1 MKLKFI
7 PLFFGSICFVL
18 SNTISVANTLTGEM
32 IYNQI
37 VEELAKKNLH
47 ANPSINMVRLFPICP
62 SPVSINKIFGSW
74 KTVSIS
80 CPDTSWKLVVRTN
93 INKNL
98 SVMKKN
104 EKQFITKTN
113 MIVALN
119 TSLNKGDILKDVH
132 LTQFKSTKNI
142 GGGVFYEKDQLTGR
156 TLKKSLSVGTIIR
169 ARHLNPD
176 WIIQKDQIVTIEHQV
191 GSITINAQGIAQEAG
206 QKGQRIWV
214 NNFNSGKKVLCWIK
228 DDKKVTTN
236 AKVY

>member
-7 PLFFGSICFVL
+7 PFLFSSICFVL
-18 SNTISVANTLTGEM
+18 SSTISVANTLTGEM

-37 VEELAKKNLH
+37 VEQLAKQNLN
-47 ANPSINMVRLFPICP
+47 ANPSISMVRHFPICP
-62 SPVSINKIFGSW
+62 SRVSVNKIFGSW

-80 CPDTSWKLVVRTN
+80 CPGTNWRLVVRTN

-98 SVMKKN
+98 YLIQKN
-104 EKQFITKTN
+104 KTQYN
-113 MIVALN
+113 AQAKMIVALN
-119 TSLNKGDILKDVH
+119 TSLNKGDILKDAH
-132 LTQFKSTKNI
+132 LTQFESTKNV

-176 WIIQKDQIVTIEHQV
+176 WIIHKYQVVTIEHQV
-191 GSITINAQGIAQEAG
+191 GSIIINAQGIAQEAG

-214 NNFNSGKKVLCWIK
+214 NNFNSGKKVLCWII

>member
-1 MKLKFI
+1 MRFI
-7 PLFFGSICFVL
+7 PLLFGSVCFAL
-18 SNTISVANTLTGEM
+18 STTISVANTLTGEM

-37 VEELAKKNLH
+37 VEQLAKRNMR
-47 ANPSINMVRLFPICP
+47 ANPSISMVRHFPLCP
-62 SPVSINKIFGSW
+62 SHIKISRVFGSW

-80 CPDTSWKLVVRTN
+80 CPDTNWKVAIRTN

-98 SVMKKN
+98 SVMKKDVD
-104 EKQFITKTN
+104 QHIVHPN

-119 TSLNKGDILKDVH
+119 TSLNKGDILKEIH
-132 LTQFKSTKNI
+132 LTQFKSTKNV
-142 GGGVFYEKDQLTGR
+142 GGGVFYKKEQLTGR
-156 TLKKSLSVGTIIR
+156 TLKRSLSVGTIIR
-169 ARHLNPD
+169 ARHLTPD

-214 NNFNSGKKVLCWIK
+214 NNFNSGKKVLCWIT

>member
-1 MKLKFI
+1 M
-7 PLFFGSICFVL
+7 
-18 SNTISVANTLTGEM
+18 E
-32 IYNQI
+32 Q
-37 VEELAKKNLH
+37 LAKKNLH
-47 ANPSINMVRLFPICP
+47 ANPSISMVRHFPICP
-62 SPVSINKIFGSW
+62 SRVNINKIFGSW

-132 LTQFKSTKNI
+132 LTQFESTKNV
-142 GGGVFYEKDQLTGR
+142 GGGVFYEKDQLKGR
-156 TLKKSLSVGTIIR
+156 TLKRSLSVGTIIR

-176 WIIQKDQIVTIEHQV
+176 WIILKDQIVTIEHQV
-191 GSITINAQGIAQEAG
+191 GSIIINAQGIAQEAG

-214 NNFNSGKKVLCWIK
+214 NNFNSGKKVLCWII

>member
-7 PLFFGSICFVL
+7 FLLFGSVCFAL
-18 SNTISVANTLTGEM
+18 SSTISVANTLTGEM
-32 IYNQI
+32 IYNRI
-37 VEELAKKNLH
+37 VEQLAKKNLP
-47 ANPSINMVRLFPICP
+47 ANPSISMVRHFPTCP
-62 SPVSINKIFGSW
+62 SLVTVNKIFGSW

-80 CPDTSWKLVVRTN
+80 CPDTNWKLAVRTN
-93 INKNL
+93 VNKNL

-104 EKQFITKTN
+104 EKQFIAHPN
-113 MIVALN
+113 MLIALN

-132 LTQFKSTKNI
+132 LTQFKSTKNV
-142 GGGVFYEKDQLTGR
+142 GGGVFYKKDQLKGR
-156 TLKKSLSVGTIIR
+156 TLKRSLSVGTILR

-191 GSITINAQGIAQEAG
+191 GSIIINAQGIAQEAG

-214 NNFNSGKKVLCWIK
+214 NNFNSGKKVLCWVK

>member
-1 MKLKFI
+1 MKFI
-7 PLFFGSICFVL
+7 SLLFGSICFVL
-18 SNTISVANTLTGEM
+18 PSTISLANTLTGEM

-37 VEELAKKNLH
+37 VEQLAKKNLY
-47 ANPSINMVRLFPICP
+47 ANPSISMVRHFPICP
-62 SPVSINKIFGSW
+62 SRVSVDKIFGSW

-80 CPDTSWKLVVRTN
+80 CPDTNWKLVVRTN
-93 INKNL
+93 INNNL

-104 EKQFITKTN
+104 EPQYIAQTN

-132 LTQFKSTKNI
+132 LTQFESTKNV
-142 GGGVFYEKDQLTGR
+142 GGGVFYEKDQLKGR
-156 TLKKSLSVGTIIR
+156 TLKRSLSVGTIIR

-176 WIIQKDQIVTIEHQV
+176 WIILKDQIVTIEHQV
-191 GSITINAQGIAQEAG
+191 GSIIINAQGIAQEAG

-228 DDKKVTTN
+228 DNKKVTTN

>member
-1 MKLKFI
+1 MKFI
-7 PLFFGSICFVL
+7 PLLFSSICFAL
-18 SNTISVANTLTGEM
+18 STTIGVANTLTGEM

-37 VEELAKKNLH
+37 VEQLAKRNLH
-47 ANPSINMVRLFPICP
+47 ANPSISMVRHFPICP
-62 SPVSINKIFGSW
+62 SHVKVSRIFGSW

-80 CPDTSWKLVVRTN
+80 CPGTNWKLAIRTN
-93 INKNL
+93 INKN
-98 SVMKKN
+98 STMMQKN
-104 EKQFITKTN
+104 EPQDITHPT

-132 LTQFKSTKNI
+132 LTQFKSTKNV
-142 GGGVFYEKDQLTGR
+142 GGGVFYKKDQLTGR
-156 TLKKSLSVGTIIR
+156 TLKRSLSVGTIIR

-191 GSITINAQGIAQEAG
+191 GSIIINAQGIAQEAG

-228 DDKKVTTN
+228 NDKKVTTN

>member
-7 PLFFGSICFVL
+7 FLLFGSVCFAL
-18 SNTISVANTLTGEM
+18 SSTISVANTLTGEM
-32 IYNQI
+32 IYNRI
-37 VEELAKKNLH
+37 VEQLAKKNLP
-47 ANPSINMVRLFPICP
+47 ANPSISMVRHFPICP
-62 SPVSINKIFGSW
+62 SRVSVNKIFGSW

-80 CPDTSWKLVVRTN
+80 CPDTNWKLVVRTN

-98 SVMKKN
+98 SVIQKN
-104 EKQFITKTN
+104 QTQDNGHAKI
-113 MIVALN
+113 IIALN

-132 LTQFKSTKNI
+132 LTQFESTKNV

-156 TLKKSLSVGTIIR
+156 TLKRSLSVGTIIR

-176 WIIQKDQIVTIEHQV
+176 WIIPKYQVVTIEHQV
-191 GSITINAQGIAQEAG
+191 GSIIINAQGIAQEAG